1 MKKNVMYIFLGT
13 VLLILFA
20 LYFRYEIIPTNGNSR
35 AYKIDRLTGNVY
47 FLVGSKQI
55 DTHPALNNPF
65 Q

>member
-20 LYFRYEIIPTNGNSR
+20 LYFRYEIIPTNENVG

-47 FLVGSKQI
+47 LLRGSRQI
-55 DTHPALNNPF
+55 DTHSALNNPF